1 MILTSRSAIITG
13 AGSGIGKRIAL
24 KLAEQGA
31 AIVVADIDPKSAQ
44 DTVSEI
50 EKAGHKAIAV
60 RTDVSDKRQVIEMK
74 DRALKEYGKIDILV
88 NDAAVMSPPSPIEDL
103 PEEEWDRVMAVNVKG
118 VFLCSQVVAKEMIRR
133 KEGCIINIASIS
145 GHGPY
150 PMGGAYSSS
159 KGAILVLT
167 QQLAL
172 EWGKHHIRVNSIS
185 PGMIRTPLNE
195 KVFAIKEIY
204 EGRKNL
210 VPLHRVGDPEDIANA
225 AVFLASDSASF
236 ITGIDITVDGGFM
249 TVLQG
254 LIPGRAGGK

>member
-1 MILTSRSAIITG
+1 MILTSKSAIITG
-13 AGSGIGKRIAL
+13 AGSGIGRRIAL

-31 AIVVADIDPKSAQ
+31 VIVVADIDPKSAE

-88 NDAAVMSPPSPIEDL
+88 NDAGVMSPPSPIEDL

-118 VFLCSQVVAKEMIRR
+118 VFLSSQVVAKEMIHQ

-195 KVFAIKEIY
+195 KVFAVKEIY

-210 VPLHRVGDPEDIANA
+210 VPLHRVGDPEDIANV
-225 AVFLASDSASF
+225 AVFLASDNASF